1 MTAVKKSRKVVTKTG
16 HATIA
21 GRSRIKPEVA
31 ARKVEREVKAHI
43 KRLGDANNREIAE
56 SAGIAARHFV
66 LHRRVTAELA
76 LVIDAVVA
84 LVVDLDAM
92 TQADRETAAG
102 KLRGHVSEWLLDM
115 LGDV

>member
-56 SAGIAARHFV
+56 SAGIAARHF

-76 LVIDAVVA
+76 LVIDAAVA